1 MVVRR
6 DERACVG
13 LGHAAARFAR
23 RLQGEVE
30 LAVRLGDVRRVIA
43 GVLRRVHGL
52 GDARAEPADGP
63 KARVEAGGV
72 ELVVERHVPAAR
84 GTGRPELRD
93 RRGRRRGR
101 QGGGRLGRR
110 HDTGCAGA
118 PGGAG
123 APYRRRGRWV
133 VAARRSA
140 QPPDSHGEDP
150 RPRSVPDRAKH
161 EPVAEEPDPQRDMRT
176 VTLTDEDR
184 AVRAPPDLEV
194 DALALRRA
202 VGDRDADPVAA
213 RAQSAAVDGHAV
225 AVASVCLASV
235 VCRRMHRG
243 RGPCRRVREDSEC
256 DEDDQQENPV
266 AFRCMRVRSE
276 GPIARNTPKARPSRA
291 RGWRACMWTFSR
303 GRTDVRSF
311 VGCNSSPKGRS
322 ERPAP
327 GVRGGRF
334 VTIAVQRIRASGS
347 VAGSTGAR
355 RRWWVAGRPVWPR
368 QGAGRRLLQGRGSA
382 AMGPSHDQDGQ
393 RARRYSYG

>member
-1 MVVRR
+1 MSNSSSN
-6 DERACVG
+6 ATCQ
-13 LGHAAARFAR
+13 L
-23 RLQGEVE
+23 
-30 LAVRLGDVRRVIA
+30 LAGPGGPSCATGA
-43 GVLRRVHGL
+43 G
-52 GDARAEPADGP
+52 
-63 KARVEAGGV
+63 AGG
-72 ELVVERHVPAAR
+72 A
-84 GTGRPELRD
+84 
-93 RRGRRRGR
+93 GRRR
-101 QGGGRLGRR
+101 
-110 HDTGCAGA
+110 A
-118 PGGAG
+118 PGASTRHRLRRCSRWRRC
-123 APYRRRGRWV
+123 PYRRRGRWV

-256 DEDDQQENPV
+256 DEDDQQENPGGFPLHAGSIGRANRPQHPQGTSV
-266 AFRCMRVRSE
+266 QGPGMARVHVDVQPRTDGCS
-276 GPIARNTPKARPSRA
+276 IVRRLQFLRPKAARSGLRRA
-291 RGWRACMWTFSR
+291 
-303 GRTDVRSF
+303 GRTGSVNYC
-311 VGCNSSPKGRS
+311 G
-322 ERPAP
+322 A
-327 GVRGGRF
+327 
-334 VTIAVQRIRASGS
+334 RIRASGS

-355 RRWWVAGRPVWPR
+355 RRWWVGSPCGPR
-368 QGAGRRLLQGRGSA
+368 QGGRTTTAAGAGERRDGSVA
-382 AMGPSHDQDGQ
+382 
-393 RARRYSYG
+393 